1 MTEPDIID
9 VFKEVV
15 AKASEDLLI
24 HYTDRKGKV
33 VEIKN
38 PKLNYIFG
46 SGQYVKDQLDTYSKS
61 GDTSDKFPLIALFCP
76 VKETKDSKDYYSE
89 AKVSLLI
96 ACSTNKDWSNEQ
108 RHVTSFKNIL
118 RPIYKRLLDV
128 LLEDDRFNW
137 GYKEI
142 VRHNYLENYSYGRY
156 GAYTESGEAVSEPID
171 AINIS
176 SMELTIN
183 NPNCR

>member
-1 MTEPDIID
+1 MTEPDIIEI
-9 VFKEVV
+9 FKDVV
-15 AKASEDLLI
+15 AKVSEDLLI
-24 HYTDRKGKV
+24 LYTDSKGEV

-38 PKLNYIFG
+38 PKMNYIFG
-46 SGQYVKDQLDTYSKS
+46 SGQYIKDQLDTYSKS
-61 GDTSDKFPLIALFCP
+61 GDASDKFPLIALFCP
-76 VKETKDSKDYYSE
+76 VKENRDNVDYYSE

-96 ACSTNKDWSNEQ
+96 ACSTSRDWSNEQ

-118 RPIYKRLLDV
+118 RPIYKRLLEV
-128 LLEDDRFNW
+128 ILEDDRFDW
-137 GYKEI
+137 GYKEKVKHI
-142 VRHNYLENYSYGRY
+142 YLENYSYGRY

-176 SMELTIN
+176 SMEIIIN